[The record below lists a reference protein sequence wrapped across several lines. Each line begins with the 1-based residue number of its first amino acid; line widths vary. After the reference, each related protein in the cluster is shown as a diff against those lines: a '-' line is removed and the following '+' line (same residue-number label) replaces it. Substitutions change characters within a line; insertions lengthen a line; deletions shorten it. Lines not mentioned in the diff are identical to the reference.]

1 MTRHHLRVLL
11 VPLVLLILTGPL
23 IGCTTNAATGHRQFN
38 TLSRQQEID
47 MGKAAAPEL
56 AQQYGGPVPDASL
69 QAYVRRVGMSMVPYV
84 EGDYADLP
92 WEFTLLD
99 SDVIN
104 AFALPGGK
112 VFITRGLAEKLDDE
126 AEMAGVLGHEIGH
139 VTAEH
144 ADKRV
149 TSQSVAAGAAVL
161 VGIATKD
168 DDRDW
173 VRIGAPML
181 VGAGGQGFLLKFG
194 RDEELEA
201 DKLGMRYMTR
211 AGYDPAGQLGVMQV
225 LAKSSG
231 GARQPEWMS
240 THPYPGTRIKAIEK
254 KLRNKYKDAKGERY
268 RNRYQMEFLSK
279 LAMAETPRAPVAE
292 AKH

>member
-1 MTRHHLRVLL
+1 MTQRHLRVLFLSLAFPLL
-11 VPLVLLILTGPL
+11 VGPLV
-23 IGCTTNAATGHRQFN
+23 GCTTNAATGHRQFN
-38 TLSRQQEID
+38 SLSRADEIEL
-47 MGKAAAPEL
+47 GKNAAPEL
-56 AQQYGGPVPDASL
+56 AAQYGGPVSDPSL
-69 QAYVRRVGMSMVPYV
+69 QAYVRRVGMSMVPNV

-144 ADKRV
+144 ADKRIS
-149 TSQSVAAGAAVL
+149 SQYLAAGAAVL

-173 VRIGAPML
+173 VRLGAPML
-181 VGAGGQGFLLKFG
+181 VGVGGQGFLLKFG

-211 AGYDPAGQLGVMQV
+211 AGYDPEGQLGVMRV
-225 LAKSSG
+225 LAKSSP

-254 KLRNKYKDAKGERY
+254 KLRNKYKDSSGERY
-268 RNRYQMEFLSK
+268 EGRYRADFLSK
-279 LAMAETPRAPVAE
+279 LAMMESPWAPIAQ
-292 AKH
+292 AGH